1 MDCGYICFVI
11 ILVVKALVSNNIKYI
26 FVCLIQI
33 KTYIKFTVILFF
45 FLLSLKNIF
54 EVFLHFDI
62 ILKIFGYPNFMICE
76 LYIR

>member
-1 MDCGYICFVI
+1 MDCDYICFVI

-26 FVCLIQI
+26 FVWLIQI

-45 FLLSLKNIF
+45 FLFKSKNIF

-62 ILKIFGYPNFMICE
+62 ILNIFGYPNFMI
-76 LYIR
+76 